1 MSTPQYATCSQCK
14 EFSED
19 RCDWTKGT
27 CAVADEAAKEGL
39 IQAGVTP
46 LLVRVTIAWNAKPC
60 EMWEASQQGQRDL
73 DIHAAEVASIAK
85 AEGGVA
91 A

>member
-1 MSTPQYATCSQCK
+1 MNIPTYAPCSQCK

-27 CAVADEAAKEGL
+27 CAVADAAAREGMTT
-39 IQAGVTP
+39 AGITP
-46 LLVRVTIAWNAKPC
+46 LVVRVTIAWNAKPC
-60 EMWEASQQGQRDL
+60 SEWEASQEGRRD
-73 DIHAAEVASIAK
+73 IEGYEAEAASIAK
-85 AEGGVA
+85 AEGRA